1 LTTPALGTRHPRVRR
16 LRALHR
22 DRHARA
28 AEQAFVLEGPRLVE
42 AALDRDAPLEG
53 VYLGYQAR
61 PAFGPLVER
70 LDGRGIPVHDLRE
83 GVLEKVGSTRTP
95 QPVLG
100 VAPIRPGSLG
110 ALAAR
115 GDVVVAVSVA
125 DPGNLGTI
133 LRSAEAA
140 GAVGVV
146 VADES
151 VDPYNP
157 KVVRAS
163 AGAVLGVPIVE
174 VTDAAG
180 VLDGLRSSGR
190 RSVGTAAHGGR
201 PLDELDPATPVALV
215 VGNEARGLDDALAA
229 SLDTVVTVPMHG
241 AAESLNVAMAATVV
255 LFDLDRRRA
264 GHPVTDSGTSA

>member
-1 LTTPALGTRHPRVRR
+1 MTAPELGARNSRVRR

-28 AEQAFVLEGPRLVE
+28 TEHAFVLEGPRLVA

-53 VYLGYQAR
+53 VYLGYRAR
-61 PAFGPLVER
+61 PAFAPLLER
-70 LDGRGIPVHDLRE
+70 IEARGIPVHELRE

-95 QPVLG
+95 QPVLA
-100 VAPIRPGSLG
+100 VAPMRPG
-110 ALAAR
+110 ALAALPPT
-115 GDVVVAVSVA
+115 GDVLVAVGVA
-125 DPGNLGTI
+125 DPGNLGTMI
-133 LRSAEAA
+133 RSAEAA
-140 GAVGVV
+140 GVAGVV
-146 VADES
+146 VADDS

-174 VTDAAG
+174 AADAAG
-180 VLDGLRSSGR
+180 AVDELRASGR
-190 RSVGTAAHGGR
+190 RSVGTAARDGSTV
-201 PLDELDPATPVALV
+201 EALDPAASYALV

-229 SLDTVVTVPMHG
+229 RLDAVVTVPMHG

-264 GHPVTDSGTSA
+264 AHPVADAGAAP

>member
-1 LTTPALGTRHPRVRR
+1 MTAHELGARHPRVQR
-16 LRALHR
+16 LRALNR

-28 AEQAFVLEGPRLVE
+28 TEHAFVLEGPRLVT

-53 VYLGYQAR
+53 VYLGYRAR

-70 LDGRGIPVHDLRE
+70 LERAAVPVHELRE
-83 GVLEKVGSTRTP
+83 GVLEKVGATRTP
-95 QPVLG
+95 QPVLA
-100 VAPIRPGSLG
+100 VAPVRPA
-110 ALAAR
+110 ALDALPAR
-115 GDVVVAVSVA
+115 GDVVVAVAVA

-140 GAVGVV
+140 GATAVV

-157 KVVRAS
+157 KAVRAS

-174 VTDAAG
+174 VDDPVAAVDA
-180 VLDGLRSSGR
+180 LRATGR
-190 RSVGTAAHGGR
+190 RSVGTAAHGGQ
-201 PLDELDPATPVALV
+201 PVGALDPTAPVALV

-229 SLDTVVTVPMHG
+229 QLDTVVTVPMHG
-241 AAESLNVAMAATVV
+241 AAESLNVAMATTVV
-255 LFDLDRRRA
+255 LFDLDRRRTGARIADA
-264 GHPVTDSGTSA
+264 GATS

>member
-1 LTTPALGTRHPRVRR
+1 LTARELGARHPRVQR

-28 AEQAFVLEGPRLVE
+28 AERAFVLEGPRLVT
-42 AALDRDAPLEG
+42 AALDRGVPLEG
-53 VYLGYQAR
+53 VYLGYRAR
-61 PAFGPLVER
+61 PAFAALVER
-70 LDGRGIPVHDLRE
+70 LERAGVPVRDLRE
-83 GVLEKVGSTRTP
+83 GVLEKVGATRTP

-100 VAPIRPGSLG
+100 VAPVRS
-110 ALAAR
+110 ASLAALPAA

-125 DPGNLGTI
+125 DPGNLGTL

-146 VADES
+146 VADDS

-163 AGAVLGVPIVE
+163 AGAVLGVPIVARP
-174 VTDAAG
+174 DAPAT
-180 VLDGLRSSGR
+180 VEELRATGR
-190 RSVGTAAHGGR
+190 RAVGTAARGGR
-201 PLDELDPATPVALV
+201 PVESLDPAASVALV
-215 VGNEARGLDDALAA
+215 VGNEARGLDEALAER
-229 SLDTVVTVPMHG
+229 LDAVVTVPMHG
-241 AAESLNVAMAATVV
+241 PAESLNVAMAATVV

-264 GHPVTDSGTSA
+264 ARRVADPGASA